1 MIDFAEFLDRPH
13 DAGPVPGRFDVFIS
27 YRHRDQAR
35 ARALARRIEA
45 LGFTAFADLDFPDL
59 ADTSAVDPAKI
70 ATIRRVL
77 ARATCLIV
85 AYTAPDAAGAA
96 DGLGVWMPWELGY
109 FDGSISRRIGV
120 YLLDGAP
127 EDFDPTTAFAG
138 SEYLRLYQTLVEDC
152 PAAVPTRPDGL
163 PSRMPLEAFLKRHA
177 PRERRVDN
185 TDAAFVWL
193 ERVWSEALANP
204 ANLALGIAQ
213 WQVAHAAAW
222 WRDQGNEAAAK
233 AGEAFAEAL
242 DQARVGWARQLR
254 SPWVDQWLSAM
265 EGARE
270 AAILEAD
277 PYKAMMAA
285 GANAGQVLMALRPM
299 FDPWGLGFRF
309 PVAAGT

>member
-1 MIDFAEFLDRPH
+1 MIDFEEFLEDRHSP
-13 DAGPVPGRFDVFIS
+13 GPVPGTFDVFIS
-27 YRHRDQAR
+27 YRHRDQLR
-35 ARALARRIEA
+35 AHALMRKIEA
-45 LGFTAFADLDFPDL
+45 LGFSAFADLDFPNL
-59 ADTSAVDPAKI
+59 ADTSEVDPAKI

-85 AYTAPDAAGAA
+85 ACSSRDEAGTK
-96 DGLGVWMPWELGY
+96 DSLGVWMPWELGY

-127 EDFDPTTAFAG
+127 EDFDPATAFVG
-138 SEYLRLYQTLVEDC
+138 NEYLRLYQTLVDRC
-152 PAAVPTRPDGL
+152 PGNVPMRPDGM
-163 PSRMPLEAFLKRHA
+163 PSQMALESFLGRYA

-193 ERVWSEALANP
+193 ERIWSEALANP

-222 WRDQGNEAAAK
+222 WRDLGLEPAAR
-233 AGEAFAEAL
+233 AGEDLAKAL
-242 DQARVGWARQLR
+242 DQARVTWARQWR
-254 SPWVDQWLSAM
+254 WHWVDHWLAAM

-277 PYKAMMAA
+277 PYKAMMLA
-285 GANAGQVLMALRPM
+285 GDNVRQALMAVRPM
-299 FDPWGLGFRF
+299 FDPWGLGLRF